1 MLAFALIAHWLAC
14 IWYAIGNIERQDPT
28 VRGWLDALAEDT
40 NQPYNSSHFSGP
52 SQQSRYVTA
61 LYFTLSSL
69 TSVGF
74 GNVSPNTNA
83 EKIFSICVM
92 LIGCKYFFL
101 ANDCTIS
108 CSFRRTF
115 VHRSWRFPVSAMFR
129 GVARGDSPQL
139 PKYGTSKPY
148 L

>member
-14 IWYAIGNIERQDPT
+14 IWYAIGNIERQDPS

-40 NQPYNSSHFSGP
+40 NQPYNTSHLNSGP

-92 LIGCKYFFL
+92 LIGCKYFDLEKELHQQFNL
-101 ANDCTIS
+101 S
-108 CSFRRTF
+108 SFF
-115 VHRSWRFPVSAMFR
+115 
-129 GVARGDSPQL
+129 GG
-139 PKYGTSKPY
+139 
-148 L
+148 